1 VGWELKGEGGGRDEA
16 NTKRLKGGQERRK
29 GGKGVEGKRKR
40 VEREG
45 AM

>member
-1 VGWELKGEGGGRDEA
+1 MDEGD
-16 NTKRLKGGQERRK
+16 TIRLKGGQERRK
-29 GGKGVEGKRKR
+29 EGKGVEGKRKR